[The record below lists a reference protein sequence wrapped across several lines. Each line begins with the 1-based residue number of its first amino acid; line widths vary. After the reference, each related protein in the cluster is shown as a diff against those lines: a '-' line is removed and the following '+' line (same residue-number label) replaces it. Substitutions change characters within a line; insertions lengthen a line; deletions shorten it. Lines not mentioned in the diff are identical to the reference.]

1 MSRFAAKWLKPALQ
15 AGASIA
21 LMVLALRQIDLEQA
35 RGLVLRPDGWGWLLA
50 ALVLFN
56 LSKIASALRLNV
68 YQRHAAIVLGEREN
82 LRLYYAGM
90 FLNMFLPGGIGGD
103 GYKILV
109 LYRRQAA
116 PVKTLLT
123 ITLADRVGGLLLLLL
138 LLCALAPQLAL
149 PLPPPTGAMLAAAA
163 ALAIVAVFVAGH
175 RWLLKLRGR
184 RLAQVFGYGLAVQV
198 LQLFCMA
205 ALLAYLQAPP
215 AHYAAYLAVFLVSSV
230 AAVLPLS
237 FGGLGAREV
246 TFLYGLALLRLDPTA
261 GVLAASGFFLVT
273 LVSSLVGIAF
283 MKDFSLASAQTSDTS
298 GRNIEGKQT

>member
-1 MSRFAAKWLKPALQ
+1 LSKSTVKWLKLALQ
-15 AGASIA
+15 IGVSVA
-21 LMVLALRQIDLEQA
+21 LVALALRKIDVAQA
-35 RGLVLRPDGWGWLLA
+35 RALVLRPDGWGWLLA
-50 ALVLFN
+50 ALLLFN

-68 YQRHAAIVLGEREN
+68 YQRNAAILLSEPAN

-109 LYRRQAA
+109 LHRRQAA
-116 PVKTLLT
+116 PVRTLVT
-123 ITLADRVGGLLLLLL
+123 ITLADRVSGLLLLLL

-149 PLPPPTGAMLAAAA
+149 PLPPAQVAMLAAAA
-163 ALAIVAVFVAGH
+163 ALALGAVFAAGH
-175 RWLLKLRGR
+175 RWLLKVRGR
-184 RLAQVFGYGLAVQV
+184 RLAQVFGYGLAVQL

-205 ALLAYLQAPP
+205 ALLAYLHAPA
-215 AHYAAYLAVFLVSSV
+215 AHYVAYLAVFLVSSV

-246 TFLYGLALLRLDPTA
+246 TFLYGLGLLQLDPIQ

-273 LVSSLVGIAF
+273 LVSSLAGIVF
-283 MKDFSLASAQTSDTS
+283 MRDFSLAPAPAGAASDN
-298 GRNIEGKQT
+298 NIEGKRT

>member
-1 MSRFAAKWLKPALQ
+1 LSKFKSLKLVLQ
-15 AGASIA
+15 AGVSAG
-21 LMVLALRQIDLEQA
+21 LLVLALRQIDLTQA
-35 RGLVLRPDGWGWLLA
+35 KALVLRPGDWGWLLV
-50 ALVLFN
+50 ALLLFN

-68 YQRHAAIVLGEREN
+68 YQRNAGIVLREADN

-109 LYRRQAA
+109 LHRRQAA
-116 PVKTLLT
+116 PVRTLLT
-123 ITLADRVGGLLLLLL
+123 ITLADRVSGLLLLLL

-149 PLPPPTGAMLAAAA
+149 PLPPAQVGALAAAA

-175 RWLLKLRGR
+175 RRLLKVRDA
-184 RLAQVFGYGLAVQV
+184 RLAQVFGYGLAVQL

-205 ALLAYLQAPP
+205 ALLAYLHASP
-215 AHYAAYLAVFLVSSV
+215 AHYVAYLAVFLVSSV

-246 TFLYGLALLRLDPTA
+246 TFLYGLGLLRLDPTQ
-261 GVLAASGFFLVT
+261 GVLAASGFFLTT
-273 LVSSLVGIAF
+273 LVSSLAGIVF
-283 MKDFSLASAQTSDTS
+283 MKDFSLAKAQAGHADDA
-298 GRNIEGKQT
+298 GLEGKQP